1 MHTIRIP
8 KVIQFGENA
17 LSEAEYPKNALV
29 VTTAPIELS
38 GKWLDKM
45 GIQDYMVYDKVTP
58 EPSIDDVNTVIA
70 KYKEKKPSVLIGLGG
85 GSSMDVV
92 KYSAEEFG
100 VEKIL
105 IPTTFG
111 TGAEMTTY
119 CVLKFD
125 GKKKLLHEDRFL
137 ADRALV
143 VTTAP
148 IELSGKWLD
157 RMGIQDYMVYDKVTP
172 EPSIDDVN
180 TVIAKY
186 KEKKP
191 SVLIGLGGGSSMDVV
206 KYSAEAFGVEKILI
220 PTTFG
225 TGAEMTTYCVLK
237 FDGKKKLLR
246 EDRFLADRAI
256 VDSYFMDGT
265 PEQIIKNS
273 VCDAC
278 AQATEGYDSKLG
290 NNLTRTLCKHAFDV
304 LYDAIIND
312 KPENYP
318 YGSMLSGMG
327 FGNCSTTL
335 GHALSYVFSN
345 EGVAHGFSLSSCTTI
360 AHKHNN
366 SIFYEKFKQVIEKLG
381 FDKMKLKAPVDE
393 AADVVMTDKGHLDP
407 NPIPISKEDVI
418 KCLNAINDGNL

>member
-8 KVIQFGENA
+8 PVIKFGENA
-17 LSEAEYPKNALV
+17 LGETEYPKNALV
-29 VTTAPIELS
+29 VTTAPPKLS

-45 GIQDYMVYDKVTP
+45 GIQDYMLFDKVTP
-58 EPSIDDVNTVIA
+58 EPSIDDVKAVISEF
-70 KYKEKKPSVLIGLGG
+70 KEKDPSVLIGLGG

-92 KYSAEEFG
+92 KYASPEMG
-100 VEKIL
+100 KKKIL
-105 IPTTFG
+105 IPTTYG

-119 CVLKFD
+119 CVLKF
-125 GKKKLLHEDRFL
+125 E
-137 ADRALV
+137 
-143 VTTAP
+143 
-148 IELSGKWLD
+148 
-157 RMGIQDYMVYDKVTP
+157 
-172 EPSIDDVN
+172 
-180 TVIAKY
+180 
-186 KEKKP
+186 
-191 SVLIGLGGGSSMDVV
+191 
-206 KYSAEAFGVEKILI
+206 
-220 PTTFG
+220 
-225 TGAEMTTYCVLK
+225 
-237 FDGKKKLLR
+237 GKKKLLR
-246 EDRFLADRAI
+246 EDKFLADMAV

-290 NNLTRTLCKHAFDV
+290 NDLTRTLCKQAFDV

-345 EGVAHGFSLSSCTTI
+345 EGVPHGFSLSSCTTV
-360 AHKHNN
+360 AHKHNK

-381 FDKMKLKAPVDE
+381 FDKLDLKASVSD
-393 AADVVMTDKGHLDP
+393 AADTVMTDRGHLDP
-407 NPIPISKEDVI
+407 NPIPISKEDVM
-418 KCLNAINDGNL
+418 KCLEDIKSGNL

>member
-1 MHTIRIP
+1 MHTVRIP

-17 LSEAEYPKNALV
+17 LSEADYPKNALV
-29 VTTAPIELS
+29 VTTAPPALS
-38 GKWLDKM
+38 GKWLDRM
-45 GIQDYMVYDKVTP
+45 GIQDYMLFDKVTP
-58 EPSIDDVNTVIA
+58 EPSINDVKNLIDEFKT
-70 KYKEKKPSVLIGLGG
+70 KNPSALIGLGG

-92 KYSAEEFG
+92 KYSSSEFG

-125 GKKKLLHEDRFL
+125 GKKKLLHED
-137 ADRALV
+137 
-143 VTTAP
+143 
-148 IELSGKWLD
+148 K
-157 RMGIQDYMVYDKVTP
+157 
-172 EPSIDDVN
+172 
-180 TVIAKY
+180 
-186 KEKKP
+186 
-191 SVLIGLGGGSSMDVV
+191 
-206 KYSAEAFGVEKILI
+206 
-220 PTTFG
+220 
-225 TGAEMTTYCVLK
+225 
-237 FDGKKKLLR
+237 
-246 EDRFLADRAI
+246 FLADRAI

-290 NNLTRTLCKHAFDV
+290 NNLTKALCKQAFDV
-304 LYDAIIND
+304 LYDAIMND

-345 EGVAHGFSLSSCTTI
+345 EGVAHGYSLSSCTTI

-366 SIFYEKFKQVIEKLG
+366 SSFYEKFKQVIEKLG
-381 FDKMKLKAPVDE
+381 FDKMQLKAPVDE
-393 AADVVMTDKGHLDP
+393 AAGVVMTDKGHLDP
-407 NPIPISKEDVI
+407 NPIPISKDDVI

>member
-1 MHTIRIP
+1 MHTVRIP
-8 KVIQFGENA
+8 KVIQFGENV

-38 GKWLDKM
+38 GKWLDRM
-45 GIQDYMVYDKVTP
+45 GIQDYMLYDKVTP

-70 KYKEKKPSVLIGLGG
+70 KFKEKKPSVLIGLGG

-92 KYSAEEFG
+92 KYSAEE
-100 VEKIL
+100 
-105 IPTTFG
+105 
-111 TGAEMTTY
+111 
-119 CVLKFD
+119 
-125 GKKKLLHEDRFL
+125 
-137 ADRALV
+137 
-143 VTTAP
+143 
-148 IELSGKWLD
+148 
-157 RMGIQDYMVYDKVTP
+157 
-172 EPSIDDVN
+172 
-180 TVIAKY
+180 
-186 KEKKP
+186 
-191 SVLIGLGGGSSMDVV
+191 
-206 KYSAEAFGVEKILI
+206 FGVEKILI

-290 NNLTRTLCKHAFDV
+290 NDLTRTLCKQAFDV

-381 FDKMKLKAPVDE
+381 FDKMKLKATVDE